1 MALSVDVSALFRGAF
16 DVLACNDQVST
27 RRLDNAF
34 RKVEAENPGFSE
46 AFLLSLLHK
55 FGLKEATENR
65 NSRLQRVVGTT
76 SNAVKQN
83 RGAIRFVIEVCSL
96 KVSLLCVPVAI
107 TNRNLFV
114 EVIKDIANTLQPFL
128 EFSSVLLSLVDEDR
142 KRILKSHLRVFM
154 LLCRKFSSSLK
165 AFFNRNEKSSV
176 LESTSALVQQ
186 VDLILQ
192 LFEFPPLCHQT
203 VCFETHSDATVQ
215 LHRDGHGSF
224 LNFTNELAVPTDGN
238 MFSTDPYVSLP
249 VFGDDGYS
257 RSDTAFSANVPQAL
271 TSENLEDQ
279 VSVSRWAFVHKLVAF
294 PPIQARSL
302 LISVLAATVLP
313 LCILVYQTERGPDL
327 SGLTY
332 LLHNLDKLI
341 RPSYSSK

>member
-1 MALSVDVSALFRGAF
+1 MALSVDVTALFRGAF
-16 DVLACNDQVST
+16 DALACNDQVST

-46 AFLLSLLHK
+46 AFLLSLLHR

-65 NSRLQRVVGTT
+65 NSLLQCVVET
-76 SNAVKQN
+76 SNIFLTFCNVQ
-83 RGAIRFVIEVCSL
+83 SL
-96 KVSLLCVPVAI
+96 KPRML
-107 TNRNLFV
+107 
-114 EVIKDIANTLQPFL
+114 DIANTLHPFL

-142 KRILKSHLRVFM
+142 KRMLKSHLRVFM

-165 AFFNRNEKSSV
+165 TFFSRNEKSSV

-192 LFEFPPLCHQT
+192 LFEFPPLFYQT
-203 VCFETHSDATVQ
+203 ACFEIHSDDTIQ
-215 LHRDGHGSF
+215 LHHDGHGSF
-224 LNFTNELAVPTDGN
+224 LTFLNELAVPTHGN

-249 VFGDDGYS
+249 VVGNDSCS
-257 RSDTAFSANVPQAL
+257 RSDTAFSAIVPQAL
-271 TSENLEDQ
+271 TSKTLEDQ
-279 VSVSRWAFVHKLVAF
+279 VSVSRWAFFHKLVAF

-313 LCILVYQTERGPDL
+313 LCILVYQTERGPNL